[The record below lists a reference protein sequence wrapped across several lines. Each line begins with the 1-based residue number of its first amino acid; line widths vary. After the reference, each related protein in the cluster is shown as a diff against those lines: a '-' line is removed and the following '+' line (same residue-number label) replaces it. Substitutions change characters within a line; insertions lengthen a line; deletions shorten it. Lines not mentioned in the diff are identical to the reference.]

1 MRGMT
6 TALLIALILG
16 AGASERGAEEVPD
29 FALDVR
35 PLLARRCFACHGNDE
50 ETREAGLRLDVRAEA
65 VADRGGFPAIAPG
78 DAEGSELFARIADD
92 VDPMPPEHSGEM
104 LEEHERELLRR
115 WIDGGA
121 PYAEHW
127 AFVPPSRP
135 EVPVIDGASQPIDA
149 FVREALHARGLQAS
163 APADELTLL
172 RRLSL
177 DLTGLPPTV
186 SEARAFAASTDP
198 DKLEATIERYLAS
211 PAASER
217 WAAVWLDLARYADSA
232 GHGSDPLRT
241 IWRYRDWLIEA
252 FDRNLPFDEF
262 TVQQLAGDLL
272 PDAGTDE
279 RLATAF
285 HRNTMTNTEGGT
297 DDEEFRVLAVKD
309 RVNTTM
315 QVWMGLTAGCA
326 ECHSHKYDPISHR
339 EYYELFALFNQT
351 ADNDRGDEAP
361 LLDTPTAA
369 QLAEFEELGVGL
381 ESARAALAAR
391 RAELAGDPLQA
402 EMLLARGRASAAAFD
417 RSAVAGVV
425 ADEGET
431 VATLE
436 GGAWLVESSRDKATR
451 RLTVNPID
459 DAPGALRIDAL
470 AAEGLPGGGPGRS
483 GGNFVLTSLRVRA
496 LPAPGDSAPLVQRVR
511 VELPGKQRI
520 LSLAEVQLVGA
531 EGSVL
536 DAEISASQSST
547 AYGGDP
553 GRAVDGET
561 DGAYEAGSVTHTA
574 TEDDPW
580 WEGRLAAPAKVA
592 GVRLWTRTDGDLE
605 SRLHGLRVVLL
616 DGAGSEVWRSAPAPA
631 FGPSCDI
638 GPALGEPLLL
648 EVAGATHEQA
658 GFEARGAVDA
668 RLTDRDGWAV
678 AGGTGRDQS
687 AVFLLPELGG
697 PRGLEVTLEHAWGG
711 RHVLGAFAAA
721 VAPRRAEALT
731 ILSDATVAALAAAPD
746 SRTPAQRRAVE
757 DALGRE
763 DETAAS
769 LTARVDEL
777 EAARKAVGVV
787 RTPVMEEL
795 PADRR
800 RDTHVLV
807 RGNFMQKA
815 EQVHAAVPSAFG
827 ALPGDAPLDRLSFAR
842 WLVSPENPLTARVA
856 VNRVW
861 ARLFGRGLV
870 PTEGDFGS
878 QGELP
883 SHPALLDWLAAEFVS
898 SGWDHRALLRTIV
911 SSETYRQA
919 SVMDSRGRELDPDG
933 TWLSRYPRQ
942 RLEAEMVRDTTLR
955 AAGLLSAKRFG
966 PSVFPPQPDGL
977 WQAAFNG
984 QRNWQES
991 MGEDR
996 YRRGL
1001 YVFLRRTIPY
1011 PMLATFDAPSREL
1024 CSIQRIPT
1032 NTPLQAFVTLN
1043 DPVFVEAAQ
1052 ALGRELSA
1060 MDEEEGVR
1068 ATIRELLWRVTARP
1082 PMDAQVEEL
1091 VDLQGFAL
1099 EEFGSDEGA
1108 ARAFAEEPLGA
1119 LPEGAHVGRA
1129 AAWTLVASTA
1139 LNMDAVLTKE

>member
-1 MRGMT
+1 M
-6 TALLIALILG
+6 
-16 AGASERGAEEVPD
+16 
-29 FALDVR
+29 
-35 PLLARRCFACHGNDE
+35 
-50 ETREAGLRLDVRAEA
+50 
-65 VADRGGFPAIAPG
+65 
-78 DAEGSELFARIADD
+78 
-92 VDPMPPEHSGEM
+92 
-104 LEEHERELLRR
+104 
-115 WIDGGA
+115 
-121 PYAEHW
+121 
-127 AFVPPSRP
+127 
-135 EVPVIDGASQPIDA
+135 IDGAPHPVDA
-149 FVREALHARGLQAS
+149 FVREALHARGLEAS

-177 DLTGLPPTV
+177 DLTGLPPTA
-186 SEARAFAASTDP
+186 SERARAFAASADP
-198 DKLEATIERYLAS
+198 DKLEETIERFLAS

-217 WAAVWLDLARYADSA
+217 WAAVRLDLARYADSA

-326 ECHSHKYDPISHR
+326 ECHSHKYDPISHW
-339 EYYELFALFNQT
+339 EYYELFDLFNQT

-369 QLAEFEELGVGL
+369 QRAEFDELGVVL

-391 RAELAGDPLQA
+391 RAELAGDPVGRGA
-402 EMLLARGRASAAAFD
+402 AGAGARGCAAAFD
-417 RSAVAGVV
+417 RSAIAGVV

-431 VATLE
+431 VSTLE
-436 GGAWLVESSRDKATR
+436 GDAWLVESSRDKATR

-580 WEGRLAAPAKVA
+580 WEGRLAAPARVA

-605 SRLHGLRVVLL
+605 SRLHGLRVVFL
-616 DGAGSEVWRSAPAPA
+616 DGAGSELWRSAPAPA

-658 GFEARGAVDA
+658 GFEASKAVDA

-687 AVFLLPELGG
+687 AVFLLPELDG
-697 PRGLEVTLEHAWGG
+697 PRELEVTLEHDWGG

-721 VAPRRAEALT
+721 VAPRGAESLT
-731 ILSDATVAALAAAPD
+731 VLSDATVAVLAAAPG
-746 SRTPAQRRAVE
+746 SRTPAEHRAVE

-777 EAARKAVGVV
+777 EAARKEVGVV

-795 PADRR
+795 PAERR
-800 RDTHVLV
+800 RDTRARPGQLHAEGGAGAR
-807 RGNFMQKA
+807 RG
-815 EQVHAAVPSAFG
+815 P
-827 ALPGDAPLDRLSFAR
+827 
-842 WLVSPENPLTARVA
+842 
-856 VNRVW
+856 
-861 ARLFGRGLV
+861 RGLRC
-870 PTEGDFGS
+870 PARGRARG
-878 QGELP
+878 
-883 SHPALLDWLAAEFVS
+883 PALLRPLARLTGEPAHGARRGQPRVGAS
-898 SGWDHRALLRTIV
+898 VRSRAGADRGRLRQSGGAPEPPRAARLARRRVRLERLGPPCAAADDRELRDLPPGIGHGLSRTGARPGRDVALALSAAAAGGGDGPGHDPARGGAALLEALRPVGLPAPARRALAGGLQRSAQLAGEHGRGSLPAGAVRVPAPDDPV
-911 SSETYRQA
+911 SHARH
-919 SVMDSRGRELDPDG
+919 
-933 TWLSRYPRQ
+933 
-942 RLEAEMVRDTTLR
+942 
-955 AAGLLSAKRFG
+955 
-966 PSVFPPQPDGL
+966 
-977 WQAAFNG
+977 
-984 QRNWQES
+984 
-991 MGEDR
+991 
-996 YRRGL
+996 
-1001 YVFLRRTIPY
+1001 LRR
-1011 PMLATFDAPSREL
+1011 
-1024 CSIQRIPT
+1024 
-1032 NTPLQAFVTLN
+1032 
-1043 DPVFVEAAQ
+1043 
-1052 ALGRELSA
+1052 
-1060 MDEEEGVR
+1060 
-1068 ATIRELLWRVTARP
+1068 
-1082 PMDAQVEEL
+1082 
-1091 VDLQGFAL
+1091 
-1099 EEFGSDEGA
+1099 
-1108 ARAFAEEPLGA
+1108 AEP
-1119 LPEGAHVGRA
+1119 
-1129 AAWTLVASTA
+1129 
-1139 LNMDAVLTKE
+1139 

>member
-1 MRGMT
+1 MHGMT
-6 TALLIALILG
+6 PALLLAFVLG
-16 AGASERGAEEVPD
+16 AGASERGADDAPD

-50 ETREAGLRLDVRAEA
+50 ETREAGLRLDLRDEA
-65 VADRGGFPAIAPG
+65 VADRGGFPAIVPG
-78 DAEGSELFARIADD
+78 DAEASELFARISDD
-92 VDPMPPEHSGEM
+92 VDPMPPEHAGEM

-115 WIDGGA
+115 WIDSGA

-127 AFVPPSRP
+127 SFTPPSRP
-135 EVPVIDGASQPIDA
+135 EVPVVDGAHHPIDA
-149 FVREALHARGLQAS
+149 FVREAQRARGLEPA

-177 DLTGLPPTV
+177 DLTGLPPTA
-186 SEARAFAASTDP
+186 SEARAFAASADP
-198 DKLEATIERYLAS
+198 DKLGKAIERFLTS

-339 EYYELFALFNQT
+339 EYYELFDLFNQT
-351 ADNDRGDEAP
+351 ADNDRSDEAP

-369 QLAEFEELGVGL
+369 QRAEFDGLAVEL
-381 ESARAALAAR
+381 ETARAALAAR
-391 RAELAGDPLQA
+391 RAALGAEPAQA
-402 EMLLARGRASAAAFD
+402 EALLARARASAAAFD
-417 RSAVAGVV
+417 RSLVAAVH

-431 VATLE
+431 VEAL
-436 GGAWLVESSRDKATR
+436 GGGSWRVESSRETAVR
-451 RLTVNPID
+451 RVMVDPAAG
-459 DAPGALRIDAL
+459 APGAVRIDAL

-496 LPAPGDSAPLVQRVR
+496 LPAPGVRAPIAQRVR
-511 VELPGKQRI
+511 VELPGTQRI
-520 LSLAEVQLVGA
+520 LSLAEVELIDA
-531 EGSVL
+531 EGEPL
-536 DAEISASQSST
+536 DVEVSASQSST
-547 AYGGDP
+547 AYGGEAA
-553 GRAVDGET
+553 RAIDGET
-561 DGAYEAGSVTHTA
+561 SGVYEAGSVTHTA

-580 WEGRLAAPAKVA
+580 WEGRLAAPAAIA
-592 GVRLWTRTDGDLE
+592 GVRLWTRTDGELE
-605 SRLHGLRVVLL
+605 SRIHGVRVVLL
-616 DGAGSEVWRSAPAPA
+616 DGAGTEIWRSAPAPA
-631 FGPSCDI
+631 FGPSCEI
-638 GPALGEPLLL
+638 GPTLGEPLLL
-648 EVAGATHEQA
+648 ELAGATHEQG
-658 GFEARGAVDA
+658 GFEAGKAVDA

-687 AVFLLPELGG
+687 AVYLLPELEG
-697 PRGLEVTLEHAWGG
+697 PRGLEVTLEHHWGG
-711 RHVLGAFAAA
+711 HHVLGAFAVA
-721 VAPRRAEALT
+721 VAPRGEDALT
-731 ILSDATVAALAAAPD
+731 VLSSATVAALAAPPG
-746 SRTPAQRRAVE
+746 SRAPAQQRAVE

-763 DETAAS
+763 DQVAS
-769 LTARVDEL
+769 SLGARVDEL
-777 EAARKAVGVV
+777 AAARQAVGVV

-827 ALPGDAPLDRLSFAR
+827 ALPADLPADRLSFAR

-883 SHPALLDWLAAEFVS
+883 SHPELLDWLAAEFIS
-898 SGWDHRALLRTIV
+898 SGWDQRALLRTIV

-919 SVMDSRGRELDPDG
+919 SVMDARGRELDPDG

-955 AAGLLSAKRFG
+955 AAGLLSSKRFG

-1060 MDEEEGVR
+1060 MDEEEGAR

-1082 PMDAQVEEL
+1082 PMEAQVEEL
-1091 VDLQGFAL
+1091 VDLHGFAI
-1099 EEFGSDEGA
+1099 EEFLSDEDA

-1119 LPEGAHVGRA
+1119 LPEGADVGRT